1 MKESKLDRR
10 VKYTKT
16 MLKNAL
22 VQLMKQQHI
31 STISVKAL
39 CEHADINRS
48 TFYAHFNDQY
58 DLLHQVEKEVMD
70 NVRQHLEKV
79 LPDIFDDKMPVF
91 VLTRIFEYA
100 KENQELFQVLLGEN
114 SDYLFQKDIIELSQI
129 VSSQDNNALD
139 TQTKDYIKEFRTA
152 GCISIFQKWLK
163 DGAVESPEDMS
174 NLILFCLPL
183 GKRFLTPYD
192 RFSG

>member
-1 MKESKLDRR
+1 MNENKLDRR
-10 VKYTKT
+10 VKYTRT

-39 CEHADINRS
+39 CELADINRS
-48 TFYAHFNDQY
+48 TFYAHYNDQN
-58 DLLHQVEKEVMD
+58 DLLHQVEEEVMD
-70 NVRQHLEKV
+70 DLRWHLKKV
-79 LPDIFDDKMPVF
+79 LPESFDDKAPVF

-100 KENQELFQVLLGEN
+100 KENSELFQVLLGEN

-129 VSSQDNNALD
+129 VSSRNNDNTLNAR
-139 TQTKDYIKEFRTA
+139 TKDYIKEFRTA

-163 DGAVESPEDMS
+163 EGTVESSDEMS
-174 NLILFCLPL
+174 NLVGRLL
-183 GKRFLTPYD
+183 
-192 RFSG
+192 

>member
-1 MKESKLDRR
+1 MNENKLDRR

-39 CEHADINRS
+39 CELADINRS
-48 TFYAHFNDQY
+48 TFYAHYNDQY
-58 DLLHQVEKEVMD
+58 DLLHQMKEEVMD
-70 NVRQHLEKV
+70 NVRRHLKKV
-79 LPDIFDDKMPVF
+79 LPESFDDKAPVF

-100 KENQELFQVLLGEN
+100 KENSELFQVLLGEN

-129 VSSQDNNALD
+129 VSSRNNKTLD
-139 TQTKDYIKEFRTA
+139 ARTKDYIKEFRTA
-152 GCISIFQKWLK
+152 GCISISQKWLK
-163 DGAVESPEDMS
+163 DGTIESPDEMS
-174 NLILFCLPL
+174 NLIGRLMQIKPGFE
-183 GKRFLTPYD
+183 D
-192 RFSG
+192 